1 MRRRLEVED
10 GPEHD
15 LAGAVVRGE
24 AAAGGGGDEGWRW
37 EGDAGGEGEGGEEAG
52 DVYLCRGRGGL
63 AAAEG
68 VGWGGGE
75 G

>member
-15 LAGAVVRGE
+15 LAWAVVRGE
-24 AAAGGGGDEGWRW
+24 AAARGGGDEGWVG
-37 EGDAGGEGEGGEEAG
+37 EGGAGGEGEGGEEAG
-52 DVYLCRGRGGL
+52 DVYLCGGGL

-68 VGWGGGE
+68 VGGRGGE
-75 G
+75 C